1 MTGVV
6 VATDSVEFEVVV
18 EEIVVQVETAGDVV
32 KTMESVELI
41 AGIVA
46 TNETA
51 GVVLVNAMDS
61 SVAGAE
67 VGDRPE
73 TEELGVAS
81 AVVEVNSGE
90 SVVGEVRCRVRIRT
104 APQLVNDG
112 VTGASVTGESVAVAV
127 TVGLCL

>member
-51 GVVLVNAMDS
+51 GVVLVNVMDS